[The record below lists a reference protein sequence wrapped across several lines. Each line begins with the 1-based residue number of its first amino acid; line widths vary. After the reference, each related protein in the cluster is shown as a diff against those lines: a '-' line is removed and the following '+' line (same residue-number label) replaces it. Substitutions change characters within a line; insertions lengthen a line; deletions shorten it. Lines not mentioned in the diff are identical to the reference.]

1 MKKKLLL
8 CIVIICVIT
17 ITNVHAL
24 GIGVQ
29 GNFYAGEIFAP
40 GISLVV
46 SPTSITHI
54 ALNWYLDFDK
64 TNIIGL
70 TFDAVP
76 LNIKILPSPKFEFM
90 ASREDL
96 SLYFNLGLGLFANIA
111 FVDKELSYFGGVRI
125 PVGFSF
131 YLAKLF
137 EIFTY
142 VSPSFEVN
150 LIPAIEFGD
159 RFYPVAIG
167 VRLWFK

>member
-8 CIVIICVIT
+8 CIVILCIIT
-17 ITNVHAL
+17 ITNAYAL

-29 GNFYAGEIFAP
+29 GNFSAGDVFAP
-40 GISLVV
+40 GLSLVV
-46 SPTSITHI
+46 SPTSITHF
-54 ALNWYLDFDK
+54 ALNWYIDFDK

-76 LNIKILPSPKFEFM
+76 LNIQVMPSPKFELM

-96 SLYFNLGLGLFANIA
+96 SLYFNLGLGLFANISL
-111 FVDKELSYFGGVRI
+111 VDKDFGYFGGVRI

-131 YLAKLF
+131 YLVKLI
-137 EIFTY
+137 EIY
-142 VSPSFEVN
+142 INVAPSFEVN
-150 LIPAIEFGD
+150 LIPAMEFGD
-159 RFYPVAIG
+159 RFYPIAIG